1 MSIQKDLQD
10 LVQAAIISQETADHI
25 NAYYNSNQGSSSNRL
40 VIIFGIL
47 GALLIGLGII
57 LIIAHN
63 WDDLSRNT
71 KTAIALGQLFI
82 GQLLCGYVLIKKNGI
97 TTWRESTAIL
107 LFLAVGSTISLISQ
121 IYHLP
126 GDIGAFTL
134 TWMLLCWPLIY
145 IMRSSSAA
153 ILFLIGS
160 TYYAAYLG
168 YFNYPTQQPYMYW
181 LLLVGAL
188 PYVYQLS
195 LQPHQ
200 SNFVLLLNWIIPISV
215 TISIGTFAKSTEE
228 LMFVV
233 YISLFGLLYLIG
245 NRPFFDRQKT
255 GRNGFKIIGFLG
267 TVVILLALSFDWFWK
282 ILIKNPVKAEQLFQ
296 APEFYLAAVLS
307 ILCGIMLYKSI
318 IIKGIEELKPLQITF
333 VLFPA
338 VFITG
343 HFSTIWAI
351 ILINLLVFS
360 IGLLTIRN
368 GVHRDHLGILNWG
381 LLMITALVI
390 CRFFDSDLSFVTRGL
405 LFVGVGIGFFAAN
418 YWMLRKRKVHVQ

>member
-25 NAYYNSNQGSSSNRL
+25 HAYYDSKHGSSSNRL

-71 KTAIALGQLFI
+71 KTVIALAQLFI
-82 GQLLCGYVLIKKNGI
+82 GQLLCGYVLLKKKAS
-97 TTWRESTAIL
+97 TTWRESTATM

-160 TYYAAYLG
+160 TYYAAHLG
-168 YFNYPTQQPYMYW
+168 YFNYPTQQPYTYW

-188 PYVYQLS
+188 PYMYQLS
-195 LQPHQ
+195 QQSPQ
-200 SNFVLLLNWIIPISV
+200 SNFVLVLNWIIPISL
-215 TISIGTFAKSTEE
+215 TISIGTFAKGTEE

-233 YISLFGLLYLIG
+233 YISLFGLFYLIG
-245 NRPFFDRQKT
+245 NRPFFDMQKT
-255 GRNGFKIIGFLG
+255 GRNGFKIMGFLG
-267 TVVILLALSFDWFWK
+267 TVAILLALSFDWFWK
-282 ILIKNPVKAEQLFQ
+282 ILIENPVKADQLFY

-307 ILCGIMLYKSI
+307 ILCGILLYKSI
-318 IIKGIEELKPLQITF
+318 IRKGMEELKPLETTF
-333 VLFPA
+333 VLFLA
-338 VFITG
+338 IFITG
-343 HFSTIWAI
+343 HSSTVWAI
-351 ILINLLVFS
+351 ILVNLLVFS

-381 LLMITALVI
+381 LLIITALVI

-405 LFVGVGIGFFAAN
+405 LFVAVGIGFFAAN
-418 YWMLRKRKVHVQ
+418 YWMLRKRKAHVQ